1 MDRLVC
7 WIALVSSSAD
17 VGVVPRGQ
25 MFLTHREYDAFER
38 ECDSTER
45 EKVLDVVART
55 RTARVEL
62 LHSAAAAASRAE
74 PETYNSTAHV
84 VNPQKILVVEVPEQ
98 WTTFG
103 HFVKLLSAKRASALQ
118 VAAATKRALFFKN
131 CAYSDD
137 RDAIISIEPIK
148 SHGVHLHDCADDYI
162 DFEKLFG
169 LPNRTVVAWPRNSH
183 TPLTRV
189 LQDANASS
197 VVASQA
203 QAITM
208 TLWTVSQLAEDLDR
222 IEGRKKMKKA
232 RSYYSCNL
240 FATTRPVGDVW
251 RHLQATARQIDSVSN
266 ILGLHIRTGYA
277 DHGENMDNP
286 EDAETGRIKK
296 LSQFSVTYPDLLR
309 KSKEMPRGSK
319 KWMDLDFAAFSARR
333 FPGADRALACQQPL
347 FKLLAISQTIECLDS
362 WASNA
367 GIVLATDHATYQN
380 IMVKVVK
387 KSQLL
392 APARVRYK
400 EPTDTH
406 GHFWHT
412 RSYAKMHEGAERT
425 VTGGEIKWH
434 ALGIVA
440 AIELHLLTFCDI
452 LIIYGPSIYQ
462 RAAQQLA
469 INPDFK
475 LITLNMRAPG
485 QPEDPTYQLIN
496 TSCARGCY
504 STLACDCARTS
515 TKVEIQKRGKEYIP
529 H

>member
-1 MDRLVC
+1 MESLL
-7 WIALVSSSAD
+7 WWLTLASSSAEI
-17 VGVVPRGQ
+17 GVVQRDYL
-25 MFLTHREYDAFER
+25 FLTQREYDAFER
-38 ECDSTER
+38 ECDSLER

-55 RTARVEL
+55 RIARAEL
-62 LHSAAAAASRAE
+62 LHSTAAATSRAE
-74 PETYNSTAHV
+74 PDTYNSTARV
-84 VNPQKILVVEVPEQ
+84 VTTERILVVEVPEQ

-103 HFVKLLSAKRASALQ
+103 HFVKLLSAKRATALQ

-137 RDAIISIEPIK
+137 HDAIISTEPIK
-148 SHGVHLHDCADDYI
+148 SHGVHLHNCADDYI

-169 LPNRTVVAWPRNSH
+169 LPNRTAVAWPRNIH
-183 TPLTRV
+183 IPLTRV

-197 VVASQA
+197 VVDSQA

-208 TLWTVSQLAEDLDR
+208 TVWTASKLATDFDL
-222 IEGRKKMKKA
+222 IEQRKNQKKV

-251 RHLQATARQIDSVSN
+251 RHLQPTARQIDSVSK
-266 ILGLHIRTGYA
+266 ILGLHLRTGYA
-277 DHGENMDNP
+277 DHGEKMDNP
-286 EDAETGRIKK
+286 QDAVTGRIEK
-296 LSQFSVTYPDLLR
+296 LSQFSVTYPDLLH
-309 KSKEMPRGSK
+309 KSKEMPRGSN

-347 FKLLAISQTIECLDS
+347 FQLLAISQTIECLDS
-362 WASNA
+362 WESNA
-367 GIVLATDHATYQN
+367 GIVLATDHATYHN

-412 RSYAKMHEGAERT
+412 KSYAKMHESAERM

-440 AIELHLLTFCDI
+440 AIELHLLTFCDL
-452 LIIYGPSIYQ
+452 LIIYGSSIYQ

-469 INPDFK
+469 INPNFK
-475 LITLNMRAPG
+475 LLTLNMRAPG
-485 QPEDPTYQLIN
+485 QPDDPTYQLIN
-496 TSCARGCY
+496 TSCSRGCY
-504 STLACDCARTS
+504 SKLACDCARTS
-515 TKVEIQKRGKEYIP
+515 TKVEVQKRGKEYIP